1 MLPIFSEGA
10 YLRPFTLVG
19 CRYYNIFLGD
29 ALSFLRACTFLVPL
43 VFISLFFL
51 SPSLIYFTL
60 LYWWFFLLVQVKQ
73 IGVVLQSF
81 YYNRG
86 GRGVFVQGVGGEGI
100 VNCGE
105 INNKNEANELTS
117 LLQRLKYWLKR

>member
-19 CRYYNIFLGD
+19 CRYYIFLGG
-29 ALSFLRACTFLVPL
+29 ALSFLRACTFLAPL

-51 SPSLIYFTL
+51 SLSLSYL

-73 IGVVLQSF
+73 IGVVLQFF

-86 GRGVFVQGVGGEGI
+86 GRGGFVQGVGGEGI

-105 INNKNEANELTS
+105 INNKNEANELTT